1 MIVFVKKYYS
11 KLGIICM
18 LCSILFLLGCTSDEV
33 QENSP
38 PLMTTQETDFLETD
52 KTYLNRDSKSD
63 NLNENAGEIF
73 TVQNIYQEDDIVIAH
88 LIIQNHSGD
97 IEMFIDLNIETSVE
111 IEYES
116 YTVEGTVDDIMV
128 GDFLRIYTDSGEISP
143 ALNGTINMSTLNKIV
158 ILR

>member
-1 MIVFVKKYYS
+1 
-11 KLGIICM
+11 M